1 MVARIAGM
9 RNLRRVVGLPLRRVV
24 GLRLLWHLLVLVLVV
39 LVLVLVLL
47 LLLVVVVL
55 LLLVLLLLLRCRH
68 PSTALGLHPTLLT
81 ELLRQLRT
89 VHPVTSSSRVP
100 PWARFYGPRPIVAQP
115 VA

>member
-24 GLRLLWHLLVLVLVV
+24 GLRLLWHLLL
-39 LVLVLVLL
+39 LVLVLL
-47 LLLVVVVL
+47 LLL
-55 LLLVLLLLLRCRH
+55 LLLVLLLLRCRH

-81 ELLRQLRT
+81 ELLRQLCT

-100 PWARFYGPRPIVAQP
+100 PWARCYGPRPIVAQP

>member
-24 GLRLLWHLLVLVLVV
+24 GLRLLWHLLVLVLV
-39 LVLVLVLL
+39 LVLLVLLLLL
-47 LLLVVVVL
+47 LLLVVV
-55 LLLVLLLLLRCRH
+55 VLLLLLRCRH

-81 ELLRQLRT
+81 ELLRQLCT

-100 PWARFYGPRPIVAQP
+100 PWARCYGPRPIVAQP

>member
-24 GLRLLWHLLVLVLVV
+24 GLRLLWHLLVLVLVLV
-39 LVLVLVLL
+39 LLLVLVLVVLLLLL
-47 LLLVVVVL
+47 LLLV
-55 LLLVLLLLLRCRH
+55 LLLLRCRH

-81 ELLRQLRT
+81 ELLRQLCT

-100 PWARFYGPRPIVAQP
+100 PWARCYGPRPIVAQP